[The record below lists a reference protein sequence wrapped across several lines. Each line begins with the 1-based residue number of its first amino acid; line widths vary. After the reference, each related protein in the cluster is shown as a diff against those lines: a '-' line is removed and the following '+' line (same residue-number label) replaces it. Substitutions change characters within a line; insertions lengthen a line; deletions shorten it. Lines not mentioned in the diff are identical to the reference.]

1 MTVDEIQDIIDYAYP
16 KIKKYYGKGKL
27 NYPKIELWNDIYA
40 RLSGI
45 EGMEGEES
53 DTSEAQYDPDT
64 NMMYV
69 YTRNMKN
76 EEDVLRALIHEYTH
90 YRQDS
95 KLLKKYRQMYTYDK
109 DPFEAQA
116 KKAEEDWY
124 LFSQNEV

>member
-1 MTVDEIQDIIDYAYP
+1 MTTDEIQQIVDRAYP
-16 KIKKYYGKGKL
+16 LIQKYYGKGSK
-27 NYPKIELWNDIYA
+27 PIPPVELHFDIYA

-90 YRQDS
+90 YLQNITP
-95 KLLKKYRQMYTYDK
+95 LKTSVANQRYTYENN
-109 DPFEAQA
+109 PYEQEAHA
-116 KKAEEDWY
+116 NEENWET
-124 LFSQNEV
+124 FSQK

>member
-1 MTVDEIQDIIDYAYP
+1 MFPSHDQ
-16 KIKKYYGKGKL
+16 
-27 NYPKIELWNDIYA
+27 A

-45 EGMEGEES
+45 KDMEGEES

>member
-1 MTVDEIQDIIDYAYP
+1 MTVDEIQQIVDRAYP
-16 KIKKYYGKGKL
+16 LIQKYYGKGSK
-27 NYPKIELWNDIYA
+27 PIPPVELHKDIYA

-45 EGMEGEES
+45 EDMEGEES

-90 YRQDS
+90 YTQDS
-95 KLLKKYRQMYTYDK
+95 TLFKRYKQMYSYDE
-109 DPFEAQA
+109 DPNEIEAH
-116 KKAEEDWY
+116 KNEENWEM
-124 LFSQNEV
+124 FSQK

>member
-1 MTVDEIQDIIDYAYP
+1 MTTDEIQSIISYAYP
-16 KIKKYYGKGKL
+16 KIQKYYGKGTL
-27 NYPKIELWNDIYA
+27 STPPVELHRDIYA

-45 EGMEGEES
+45 KDMEGEES
-53 DTSEAQYDPDT
+53 DTSEAQYDSDT

-124 LFSQNEV
+124 LFSQSEV